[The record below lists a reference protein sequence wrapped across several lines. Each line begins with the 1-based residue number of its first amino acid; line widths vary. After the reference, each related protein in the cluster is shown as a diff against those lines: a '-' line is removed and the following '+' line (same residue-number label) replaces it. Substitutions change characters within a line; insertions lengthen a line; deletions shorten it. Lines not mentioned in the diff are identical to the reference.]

1 MTIESKE
8 ADAATRHIYAAGLEG
23 LPSTLEAA
31 EQGSSSSFHFERDDK
46 GTETAS
52 AISIGL
58 PEPPPPLAALNSEDK
73 VGFKIKK

>member
-1 MTIESKE
+1 MTVDSKE
-8 ADAATRHIYAAGLEG
+8 RETAARHIYAAGLEN
-23 LPSTLEAA
+23 LPMDTA

-46 GTETAS
+46 PIETAS

-73 VGFKIKK
+73 IGFEIKK